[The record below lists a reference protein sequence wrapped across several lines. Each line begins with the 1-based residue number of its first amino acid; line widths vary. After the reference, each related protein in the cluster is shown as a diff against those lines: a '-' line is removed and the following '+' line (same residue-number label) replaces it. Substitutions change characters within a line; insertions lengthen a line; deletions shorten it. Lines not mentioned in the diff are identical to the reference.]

1 MGAGRERRHWLG
13 AQLRHHVRNHHS
25 LRCDGHYNQLTVCL
39 HLLLFYV
46 CLNGLQLSRMIA
58 CE

>member
-13 AQLRHHVRNHHS
+13 AQLRHHVRNHHK
-25 LRCDGHYNQLTVCL
+25 RCDGHCKQLTVCL

-46 CLNGLQLSRMIA
+46 CLSGLRLSRIIA